1 MLHLLTAAAKT
12 KFGYAGVLRHAPASG
27 FFRRLAGKKKVRPVL
42 GSGEGG
48 LDGGSG
54 MQGDW
59 PPPRSPAT
67 LSR

>member
-1 MLHLLTAAAKT
+1 LGLPVSLDT
-12 KFGYAGVLRHAPASG
+12 LASG
-27 FFRRLAGKKKVRPVL
+27 FFRLLAGKKKVRPVL
-42 GSGEGG
+42 GRGEGG

-59 PPPRSPAT
+59 PPPRGPTT